1 MNLKTTL
8 LVISLLGLSSCT
20 PVEDFDYHSPL
31 PFRFGM
37 PMEPQIFEGDFVAY
51 EWATDGMGVFALE
64 EDAYGDCDLVYLDL
78 KTLELSIPAPEAEK
92 LDCSDGLDQSESTP
106 VNMESRVH
114 KDTVNWGFLVT
125 TFLDE
130 ENRLFLE
137 EAVPEGNYFKHPD
150 PEPVGYVL
158 LNIDGFVWET
168 VVRNSEL
175 DDWLVLPGS
184 RKLRAEGGVVLLFDG
199 DLYLFEGR

>member
-1 MNLKTTL
+1 MSLK
-8 LVISLLGLSSCT
+8 ISLLFATFLGLSACT
-20 PVEDFDYHSPL
+20 PGEDFDYHSPL

-78 KTLELSIPAPEAEK
+78 TTQKLSRPAPEAEK

-106 VNMESRVH
+106 VNVENRVY
-114 KDTVNWGFLVT
+114 KDTVNWGFWVT

-137 EAVPEGNYFKHPD
+137 EAVPEGNFFKHPD
-150 PEPVGYVL
+150 PEPVGYVI
-158 LNIDGFVWET
+158 LNIGGFVWET
-168 VVRNSEL
+168 GVHNSEPEGR
-175 DDWLVLPGS
+175 LVLPGS